1 MGNVSPEYTNRRRF
15 KSLNGFYFAVATFL
29 VVATFLSNVPNISL
43 GFSFTSFSAQCQSTV
58 NASFHV
64 WKWYIQGPIPTLPAV
79 QMSCALRPDG
89 QLKDAKDIKWYND
102 PDDDSPMLPSPPP
115 ATSNGKITAFVSRRS
130 GRAIKPTEKIRDAV
144 NSAPAKRPA
153 PAAPEGQPAPKRIQT
168 GSHLNRHVQA
178 LQQRRA
184 REPINS
190 VQPGCTW
197 SRDLLVSEDSMN
209 SHSSEVAKPCHPVS
223 VPWYYYMTHHLK
235 YK

>member
-168 GSHLNRHVQA
+168 GSHLNRHGDDDDDEEPPAAEGLSDEEEEEDKEEAYERTKA
-178 LQQRRA
+178 LGDEFAAA
-184 REPINS
+184 REYPDMDI
-190 VQPGCTW
+190 V
-197 SRDLLVSEDSMN
+197 
-209 SHSSEVAKPCHPVS
+209 
-223 VPWYYYMTHHLK
+223 
-235 YK
+235 